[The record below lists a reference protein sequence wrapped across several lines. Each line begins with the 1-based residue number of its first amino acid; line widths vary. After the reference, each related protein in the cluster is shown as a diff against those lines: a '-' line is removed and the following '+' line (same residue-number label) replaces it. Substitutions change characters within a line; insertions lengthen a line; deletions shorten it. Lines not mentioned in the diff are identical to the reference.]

1 MSFFDSIYQR
11 LFPKKNPNGSRVLYK
26 EVLDRKSRF
35 AEGYEH
41 WLEEGRA
48 ARMLKEVESSYY
60 MKRQNLESNLQVHL
74 LSSVYAN
81 GFAISYHP
89 DYTGQEYEFLFD
101 YLKNEILGLG
111 YKLSN
116 SDRQVKEIN
125 DYIET
130 TDKHYLK
137 PASEL
142 KPGELF
148 DQKWGN
154 ILLEY
159 VKINDVP
166 SYLKL
171 QVSIYSDSYYTQAL
185 DYESFLQE
193 VFKH

>member
-11 LFPKKNPNGSRVLYK
+11 LFPKKNPQGSRVLHK
-26 EVLDRKSRF
+26 EVIDRKNRF
-35 AEGYEH
+35 EKEYGQ

-48 ARMLKEVESSYY
+48 ARMLKEVENSYY

-101 YLKNEILGLG
+101 YLKNEILSLG

-116 SDRQVKEIN
+116 SDRQVKEKN

-130 TDKHYLK
+130 IDKHYLK
-137 PASEL
+137 PVFDL
-142 KPGELF
+142 TPGTPS

-159 VKINDVP
+159 VKIDDVP

-171 QVSIYSDSYYTQAL
+171 QVSIYSDSYYTKAL
-185 DYESFLQE
+185 DYDSFLNE
-193 VFKH
+193 IFKR